1 MYLYHY
7 GKVVHCDHMKEDGF
21 VARKSTIEVDDR
33 IIAMFGNARIC
44 GAYIYD
50 EIKRI
55 YGKEL

>member
-1 MYLYHY
+1 MMYIYHY
-7 GKVVHCDHMKEDGF
+7 GKVVHCDHVKDGK
-21 VARKSTIEVDDR
+21 VAKKNMLEVDDR

-55 YGKEL
+55 YGKEI